1 MIGFQQGAFQGN
13 AFQQDNTTSD
23 FSSVQSSSESSGNPK
38 TLHKDVKLMKTD
50 NGHYDISIKNGDYE
64 IVEGRESLQN
74 AALFAILLHFN
85 ELNLNPT
92 YQNRGNRAYFYI
104 KDRNIALSRL
114 NIQESIK
121 EALEDVRRIK
131 TVNYVTVNP
140 VNDNSNKLKVNISLT
155 GLNDEE
161 IEMEARI
168 W

>member
-1 MIGFQQGAFQGN
+1 M
-13 AFQQDNTTSD
+13 TY
-23 FSSVQSSSESSGNPK
+23 K
-38 TLHKDVKLMKTD
+38 TLNKDIKLIKTD
-50 NGHYDISIKNGDYE
+50 NDHYDISIRAGDYE
-64 IVEGRESLQN
+64 IVEGEESLRN
-74 AALFAILLHFN
+74 ATIFALLLHFN

-92 YQNRGNRAYFYI
+92 YQMKGNRAFFYI

-121 EALEDVRRIK
+121 EVLEGIRRIK
-131 TVNYVTVNP
+131 TVDYVNVERVKDHPNQL
-140 VNDNSNKLKVNISLT
+140 SIIISII

>member
-1 MIGFQQGAFQGN
+1 MFIFGKERRKVIIL
-13 AFQQDNTTSD
+13 TY
-23 FSSVQSSSESSGNPK
+23 K
-38 TLHKDVKLMKTD
+38 TLNKDIKLVKTD
-50 NGHYDISIKNGDYE
+50 NDHYDISIIAGDYE

-140 VNDNSNKLKVNISLT
+140 VNDNPNKLKVNISLT

-161 IEMEARI
+161 IEMEATI

>member
-1 MIGFQQGAFQGN
+1 ME
-13 AFQQDNTTSD
+13 DNHSAICPRTGLFIFGKERRKVIILTY
-23 FSSVQSSSESSGNPK
+23 K
-38 TLHKDVKLMKTD
+38 TLNKDIKLVKTD
-50 NGHYDISIKNGDYE
+50 NDHYDISIKNGDYE

-140 VNDNSNKLKVNISLT
+140 IENNPNKLKVNISLT

>member
-23 FSSVQSSSESSGNPK
+23 FSSVQSSSESSGNHRV
-38 TLHKDVKLMKTD
+38 LHKDVKLMKTD

-140 VNDNSNKLKVNISLT
+140 VNDNPNKLKVNISLT

>member
-1 MIGFQQGAFQGN
+1 M
-13 AFQQDNTTSD
+13 TLT
-23 FSSVQSSSESSGNPK
+23 K
-38 TLHKDVKLMKTD
+38 TLHKDVKLVKTD
-50 NGHYDISIKNGDYE
+50 NDHYDISIKNGDYE

-140 VNDNSNKLKVNISLT
+140 IENNPNKLKVNISLT